1 MSTRGT
7 GTREEHEHAR
17 RSTGGTREECKSSNC
32 VTRAGQT
39 RETGARGGEGVREGE
54 SVHGGRKREGEGGR
68 QTHTEGERYILERR
82 RARGKRER

>member
-54 SVHGGRKREGEGGR
+54 SVHGGRKREGEGGGR
-68 QTHTEGERYILERR
+68 QTHTEGERYIY
-82 RARGKRER
+82 